1 MEVARTTRLAT
12 VLVASLVSSPAFV
25 SAEAM
30 VPDTSPAQAQQ
41 TQGAPPPPAQPAP
54 AQAPPPPVYSVV
66 PPPAAGRGLEGS
78 RSFTF
83 SLGTGLALGGN
94 VIMEGVGAIEGRP
107 AVFVEQA
114 YTNHF
119 SDGMRLRFGGGW
131 GLSYNL
137 EAFGFF
143 GYGKL
148 NATERIVGSVA
159 GYPLY
164 TRFSNGRAI
173 DLEGGLRYYV
183 RPEGRARSYV
193 AVSTALR
200 FLDDT
205 TATIRV
211 PELGLTISDF
221 DYWNGSTVLTFGGDG
236 GLSYGLSERFSIGAE
251 VGLRFQAGPDP
262 AQILFGTTL
271 ADINDTGSRWSL
283 PISGFMTYRFR

>member
-1 MEVARTTRLAT
+1 MNVACSTRFAT
-12 VLVASLVSSPAFV
+12 ALVVALVSSPAFV
-25 SAEAM
+25 SAGPM
-30 VPDTSPAQAQQ
+30 VSDASPGQAQQ
-41 TQGAPPPPAQPAP
+41 TQGAPPPPTQPTAAQAQPAP
-54 AQAPPPPVYSVV
+54 VYSMV
-66 PPPAAGRGLEGS
+66 PPPTSGRGLEGS

-83 SLGTGLALGGN
+83 SLGTGMALGGN
-94 VIMEGVGAIEGRP
+94 VIMEGVGTIEGHP
-107 AVFVEQA
+107 SVFVEQA

-183 RPEGRARSYV
+183 RPEGRVRSYV
-193 AVSTALR
+193 AASTALR

-221 DYWNGSTVLTFGGDG
+221 DYWNGSTVLTFGGDV